1 MQAGLVDSKP
11 PRPSVLIT
19 GCNGY
24 VGRNLIKLL
33 GDTVN
38 FIGVD
43 CMPGG
48 NESELIDLRDATAY
62 TQLDKY
68 TFDYVL
74 HCAWD
79 QISQNIYENNMQC
92 ARNLFNYLDQKTPQ
106 GLIFISSSF
115 ASTTTGIQYTR
126 SKIAFENMLF
136 DSGIPFIIIRPD
148 MLYSADEKKMQEHR
162 SYMKK
167 GFAICIGNGQSLRSP
182 THINDLVQ
190 LVHRIITTKQ
200 FTNKVYEI
208 GSPIPYSQEQILR
221 IVAASIGRNPFIVKI
236 PTLVAQL
243 LFQVTKKVDPEQA
256 RTIGYDR
263 VADLRALREDFD
275 LQPRDFNTGVTQ

>member
-1 MQAGLVDSKP
+1 MQAGLDDSNNL
-11 PRPSVLIT
+11 RPSVLIT

-24 VGRNLIKLL
+24 VGRNLVKALE
-33 GDTVN
+33 GRVN

-43 CMPGG
+43 CVPGG
-48 NESELIDLRDATAY
+48 HESELIDLRDGTSY
-62 TQLDKY
+62 TQLDRY

-92 ARNLFNYLDQKTPQ
+92 ARNLFNYLKQKTPQ
-106 GLIFISSSF
+106 GFIFISSSF

-136 DSGIPFIIIRPD
+136 ESSIPFVIIRPD
-148 MLYSADEKKMQEHR
+148 MLYSADEKKMQEQR
-162 SYMKK
+162 SYMEK

-182 THINDLVQ
+182 THINDLVE
-190 LVHRIITTKQ
+190 LVHRVITTKQ

-208 GSPIPYSQEQILR
+208 GSPIPYSQEQVLK

-263 VADLRALREDFD
+263 VADLRALREDFG
-275 LQPRDFNTGVTQ
+275 LHPRDFNTGVTQ

>member
-1 MQAGLVDSKP
+1 MQAGLVDSSTR
-11 PRPSVLIT
+11 RPSVLVT

-24 VGRNLIKLL
+24 VGRNLITSLK
-33 GDTVN
+33 DTVN

-43 CMPGG
+43 QVPGDH
-48 NESELIDLRDATAY
+48 ESELIDLRDATSY
-62 TQLDKY
+62 SRLDQY

-79 QISQNIYENNMQC
+79 QISKNIYENNMQSS
-92 ARNLFNYLDQKTPQ
+92 RNLFNYLDQKTLR

-136 DSGIPFIIIRPD
+136 ESGIPFVIIRPD
-148 MLYSADEKKMQEHR
+148 MLYSANEKKMQEQR
-162 SYMKK
+162 SYIKK
-167 GFAICIGNGQSLRSP
+167 GFALCIGNGQSLRSP
-182 THINDLVQ
+182 THINDLVE
-190 LVHRIITTKQ
+190 LVQSVITTKQ

-208 GSPIPYSQEQILR
+208 GSPIPYSQEQVLR
-221 IVAASIGRNPFIVKI
+221 IVATSIGRNPFIVKI

-243 LFQVTKKVDPEQA
+243 LFQITKKVDPEQA
-256 RTIGYDR
+256 QTIGYDR
-263 VADLRALREDFD
+263 VADLRALREDFG
-275 LQPRDFNTGVTQ
+275 LHPRDFNTGVTQ

>member
-1 MQAGLVDSKP
+1 MQAGLIDSKS
-11 PRPSVLIT
+11 PRPSVLVT

-48 NESELIDLRDATAY
+48 NESELIDLRDATSY

-92 ARNLFNYLDQKTPQ
+92 ARNLFKYLEHKIPQ

-136 DSGIPFIIIRPD
+136 ESSIPFIIIRPD

-162 SYMKK
+162 SYMNK

-182 THINDLVQ
+182 THINDLAQ

-236 PTLVAQL
+236 PTLVAQF

-263 VADLRALREDFD
+263 VTDLRALREDFD

>member
-1 MQAGLVDSKP
+1 MQAGLDDSNNL
-11 PRPSVLIT
+11 RPSVLIT

-24 VGRNLIKLL
+24 VGRNLVKALE
-33 GDTVN
+33 GRVN

-43 CMPGG
+43 CVPGG
-48 NESELIDLRDATAY
+48 NESELIDLRDGTSY
-62 TQLDKY
+62 TQLDRY

-92 ARNLFNYLDQKTPQ
+92 ARNLFNYLKQKTPQ
-106 GLIFISSSF
+106 GFIFISSSF

-136 DSGIPFIIIRPD
+136 ESSIPFVIIRPD
-148 MLYSADEKKMQEHR
+148 MLYSADEKKMQEQR
-162 SYMKK
+162 SYMEK

-182 THINDLVQ
+182 THINDLVE
-190 LVHRIITTKQ
+190 LVHSVITTKQ

-208 GSPIPYSQEQILR
+208 GSPIPYSQEQVLK

-263 VADLRALREDFD
+263 VADLRALREDFG
-275 LQPRDFNTGVTQ
+275 LHPRDFNTGVTQ

>member
-1 MQAGLVDSKP
+1 MQAGLDDSNNL
-11 PRPSVLIT
+11 RPSVLIT

-24 VGRNLIKLL
+24 VGRNLIKALE
-33 GDTVN
+33 GRVN

-48 NESELIDLRDATAY
+48 NESELIDLRDGTSY
-62 TQLDKY
+62 TQLDRY

-92 ARNLFNYLDQKTPQ
+92 ARNLFNYLKQKTPQ
-106 GLIFISSSF
+106 GFIFISSSF

-136 DSGIPFIIIRPD
+136 ESSIPFVIIRPD
-148 MLYSADEKKMQEHR
+148 MLYSADEKKMQEQR
-162 SYMKK
+162 SYMEK

-182 THINDLVQ
+182 THINDLVE
-190 LVHRIITTKQ
+190 LVHSVITTKQ

-208 GSPIPYSQEQILR
+208 GSPIPYSQEQVLK
-221 IVAASIGRNPFIVKI
+221 IVAASVGRNPFIVKI

-263 VADLRALREDFD
+263 VADLRALREDFG
-275 LQPRDFNTGVTQ
+275 LHPRDFNTGVTQ

>member
-1 MQAGLVDSKP
+1 
-11 PRPSVLIT
+11 
-19 GCNGY
+19 
-24 VGRNLIKLL
+24 
-33 GDTVN
+33 
-38 FIGVD
+38 
-43 CMPGG
+43 MPGG
-48 NESELIDLRDATAY
+48 NESELIDLRDATSY

-79 QISQNIYENNMQC
+79 QISRNIYENNMQC
-92 ARNLFNYLDQKTPQ
+92 ARNLFNYLDQKIPQ

-136 DSGIPFIIIRPD
+136 ESGIPFIIIRPD

-236 PTLVAQL
+236 PTFVAQF

>member
-1 MQAGLVDSKP
+1 MQVGLVDSST
-11 PRPSVLIT
+11 PRPSVLVT

-24 VGRNLIKLL
+24 VGRNLIKSLEE
-33 GDTVN
+33 TVR

-43 CMPGG
+43 CVPGG
-48 NESELIDLRDATAY
+48 HESEVIDLRDAPSY
-62 TQLDKY
+62 TQLDRY

-79 QISQNIYENNMQC
+79 QISQNIFENNMQC
-92 ARNLFNYLDQKTPQ
+92 ARNLFNYLKQKTPK
-106 GLIFISSSF
+106 GFIFISSSF

-136 DSGIPFIIIRPD
+136 ESGIPFVIIRPD
-148 MLYSADEKKMQEHR
+148 MLYSADEKKMQEQR

-182 THINDLVQ
+182 THINDLVE
-190 LVHRIITTKQ
+190 LVHRVITTKQ

-208 GSPIPYSQEQILR
+208 GSPIPYSQEQVLR
-221 IVAASIGRNPFIVKI
+221 IVAASVGRNPFIVKI

-263 VADLRALREDFD
+263 VADLRALREDFG
-275 LQPRDFNTGVTQ
+275 LHPRDFNTGVTQ

>member
-1 MQAGLVDSKP
+1 MNSTP

-24 VGRNLIKLL
+24 VGRNLVKALE
-33 GDTVN
+33 DRVN

-43 CMPGG
+43 CVPGG
-48 NESELIDLRDATAY
+48 NESELIDLRDASSY

-92 ARNLFNYLDQKTPQ
+92 ARNLFNYLDKKIPK
-106 GLIFISSSF
+106 GFIFISSSF

-136 DSGIPFIIIRPD
+136 ESSIPFVIIRPD
-148 MLYSADEKKMQEHR
+148 MLYSADEKKMQEQR
-162 SYMKK
+162 SYMEK

-182 THINDLVQ
+182 THINDLVE
-190 LVHRIITTKQ
+190 LVHSVITTKQ

-208 GSPIPYSQEQILR
+208 GSPIPYSQEQVLK
-221 IVAASIGRNPFIVKI
+221 IVAASIDRNPFIVKI
-236 PTLVAQL
+236 PTSVAQL

-256 RTIGYDR
+256 RTIGYNR
-263 VADLRALREDFD
+263 VADLRALREDFG
-275 LQPRDFNTGVTQ
+275 LHPRDFNTGVSQ

>member
-1 MQAGLVDSKP
+1 MQAGLDDSNNL
-11 PRPSVLIT
+11 RPSVLIT

-24 VGRNLIKLL
+24 VGRNLIKALE
-33 GDTVN
+33 GRVD

-43 CMPGG
+43 CVPGG
-48 NESELIDLRDATAY
+48 NESELIDLRDGTSY
-62 TQLDKY
+62 TQLDRY

-92 ARNLFNYLDQKTPQ
+92 ARNLFNYLKQKTPQ
-106 GLIFISSSF
+106 GFIFISSSF

-136 DSGIPFIIIRPD
+136 ESSIPFVIIRPD
-148 MLYSADEKKMQEHR
+148 MLYSADEKKMQEQR
-162 SYMKK
+162 SYMEK

-182 THINDLVQ
+182 THINDLVE
-190 LVHRIITTKQ
+190 LVHSVITTKQ

-208 GSPIPYSQEQILR
+208 GSPIPYSQEQVLK

-263 VADLRALREDFD
+263 VADLRALREDFG
-275 LQPRDFNTGVTQ
+275 LHPRDFNTGVTQ

>member
-1 MQAGLVDSKP
+1 MQAGLDDSNNL
-11 PRPSVLIT
+11 RPSVLIT

-24 VGRNLIKLL
+24 VGRNLVKALE
-33 GDTVN
+33 GRVN

-43 CMPGG
+43 CVPGG
-48 NESELIDLRDATAY
+48 NESELIDLRDGTSY
-62 TQLDKY
+62 TQLDRY

-92 ARNLFNYLDQKTPQ
+92 ARNLFNYLKQKTPQ
-106 GLIFISSSF
+106 GFIFISSSF

-136 DSGIPFIIIRPD
+136 ESSIPFVIIRPD
-148 MLYSADEKKMQEHR
+148 MLYSADEKKMQEQR
-162 SYMKK
+162 SYMEK

-182 THINDLVQ
+182 THINDLVE
-190 LVHRIITTKQ
+190 LVHRVITTKQ

-208 GSPIPYSQEQILR
+208 GSPIPYSQEQVLK

-263 VADLRALREDFD
+263 VADLRALREDFG
-275 LQPRDFNTGVTQ
+275 LHPRDFNTGVTQ

>member
-1 MQAGLVDSKP
+1 MQAGLDDSNNL
-11 PRPSVLIT
+11 RPSVLIT

-24 VGRNLIKLL
+24 VGRNLIKALE
-33 GDTVN
+33 GRVN

-43 CMPGG
+43 CVPGG
-48 NESELIDLRDATAY
+48 NESELIDLRDGTSY
-62 TQLDKY
+62 TQLDRY

-92 ARNLFNYLDQKTPQ
+92 ARNLFNYLKQKTPQ
-106 GLIFISSSF
+106 GFIFISSSF

-136 DSGIPFIIIRPD
+136 ESSIPFVIIRPD
-148 MLYSADEKKMQEHR
+148 MLYSADEKKMQEQR
-162 SYMKK
+162 SYMEK

-182 THINDLVQ
+182 THINDLVE
-190 LVHRIITTKQ
+190 LVHSVITTKQ

-208 GSPIPYSQEQILR
+208 GSPIPYSQEQVLK

-263 VADLRALREDFD
+263 VADLRALREDFG
-275 LQPRDFNTGVTQ
+275 LHPRDFNTGVTQ